1 MSKNM
6 PVSSKSLLH
15 QFKYKAKKRLG
26 QHFLTNEDVV
36 ECILDTAMLSKND
49 TVIEVGPGLGIL
61 TRGLAKIV
69 SNVIAVE
76 LDSKLVNLLSEYTT
90 DFPNIK
96 IVHGDILKIN
106 PDQLLKYRLKS
117 TEFSGDYKVVANLPY
132 YITNPILYH
141 FLESTQKPSLMVLMV
156 QKEVGE
162 AMVALPGKM
171 SFLSV
176 STQFYSKPQIIRYVP
191 AKDFSPVPKVDS
203 VVLRLDV
210 YRTPPIDIC
219 NIENFFYMVHCGF
232 RAPRKQIHNSLAF
245 ALEIPS
251 VQIKILLEKASIEPK
266 RRPETLNLQEWKQ
279 LYEVFLPIISD

>member
-6 PVSSKSLLH
+6 LVSSKSLL
-15 QFKYKAKKRLG
+15 QQLKYKPQKRLG

-36 ECILDTAMLSKND
+36 ECILDAASLNKND
-49 TVIEVGPGLGIL
+49 TVIEVGPGMGIL
-61 TRGLAKIV
+61 TKKLAKLV
-69 SNVIAVE
+69 STVIAVE
-76 LDSKLVNLLSEYTT
+76 LDSKLVNLLSNYAT

-96 IVHGDILKIN
+96 VVHKDILKIN
-106 PDQLLKYRLKS
+106 PAQLLRYRLKS
-117 TEFSGDYKVVANLPY
+117 TEFSSDYKVVANLPY

-162 AMVALPGKM
+162 AMVARPGKM

-176 STQFYSKPQIIRYVP
+176 STQFYSDPRIIRYVP
-191 AKDFSPVPKVDS
+191 AEDFYPIPKVDS

-210 YRTPPIDIC
+210 YRTPPVNIC

-232 RAPRKQIHNSLAF
+232 RAPRKQIHNSLAL
-245 ALEIPS
+245 ALEMPPE
-251 VQIKILLEKASIEPK
+251 QIQLLLKKASIEPK
-266 RRPETLNLQEWKQ
+266 RRPETLSLQEWKQ
-279 LYEVFLPIISD
+279 LYEVFLPIIGS